1 MPQAYPSQRAA
12 MLVPVVYRAHP
23 PPHCCLARCY
33 NLLARADCGG
43 GAGGSLL
50 LDERLLKL
58 TMPGRVYTGPLT
70 SATVDLAKHAL
81 VVGDATLR
89 EISKYVVLTD
99 GDSRPPGFGVDTR
112 AFMLCL
118 LPWLI
123 EGINNAAAAD
133 TADALLHVRT

>member
-1 MPQAYPSQRAA
+1 

-33 NLLARADCGG
+33 NLLARADR
-43 GAGGSLL
+43 GSLL
-50 LDERLLKL
+50 LDEHLLKL

-89 EISKYVVLTD
+89 EISKYVVLPD
-99 GDSRPPGFGVDTR
+99 GDSRPRGSSVDTR

-123 EGINNAAAAD
+123 EGINTAAAAD

>member
-1 MPQAYPSQRAA
+1 MPQAYPYQRAA

-89 EISKYVVLTD
+89 EISK
-99 GDSRPPGFGVDTR
+99 GFGVDTR